1 MFQIT
6 ETVVVTV
13 ALQQLQQ
20 LQQPLLLKN
29 QVVQETEME
38 MVEQLQLQNQ
48 VVQLQQKKDQL
59 FHLLVKLQA

>member
-1 MFQIT
+1 MFQIM

-13 ALQQLQQ
+13 ALQQQPQQ
-20 LQQPLLLKN
+20 LQKF
-29 QVVQETEME
+29 QVTQET
-38 MVEQLQLQNQ
+38 VQAKQLQLQNQ

>member
-1 MFQIT
+1 MV
-6 ETVVVTV
+6 EVTV
-13 ALQQLQQ
+13 ALQQ

>member
-1 MFQIT
+1 MV
-6 ETVVVTV
+6 EVTV
-13 ALQQLQQ
+13 ALQQQLQQ

-38 MVEQLQLQNQ
+38 MVLVEQLQLQNQ

>member
-1 MFQIT
+1 MV
-6 ETVVVTV
+6 EVTV
-13 ALQQLQQ
+13 ALQQQLQQ

-38 MVEQLQLQNQ
+38 MVLVEQLQLQNQ
-48 VVQLQQKKDQL
+48 VVQQQQKKDQL

>member
-1 MFQIT
+1 MV
-6 ETVVVTV
+6 EVTV
-13 ALQQLQQ
+13 ALQQ

-38 MVEQLQLQNQ
+38 MVLVEQLQLQNQ

>member
-1 MFQIT
+1 MV
-6 ETVVVTV
+6 EVTV
-13 ALQQLQQ
+13 ALQQQ

-38 MVEQLQLQNQ
+38 MVLVEQLQLQNQ
-48 VVQLQQKKDQL
+48 VVQQQQKKDQL

>member
-1 MFQIT
+1 MV
-6 ETVVVTV
+6 EVTV

-20 LQQPLLLKN
+20 QLLLLKN